1 MTDAN
6 AGRRREATGDER
18 EAASHERGPV
28 PVAPM
33 DVAPELFPASADGGE
48 GATRDRTSSDG
59 RADPARRDP

>member
-6 AGRRREATGDER
+6 AGRRREAADDER
-18 EAASHERGPV
+18 EAASDVCESV

-48 GATRDRTSSDG
+48 DATRASSDG
-59 RADPARRDP
+59 RADLGRRDP